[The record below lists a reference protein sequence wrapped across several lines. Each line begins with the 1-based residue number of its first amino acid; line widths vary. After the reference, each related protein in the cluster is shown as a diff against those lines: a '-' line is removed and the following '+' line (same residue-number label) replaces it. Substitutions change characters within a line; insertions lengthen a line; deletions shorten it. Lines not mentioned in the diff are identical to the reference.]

1 MNERGFTIAE
11 VVVALAILSFAMVG
25 LLGAFQTFMDTNT
38 FTEERSD
45 AVAAAQMVMEI
56 LREPDPGS
64 LPSSGSSAMQYVDVG
79 QHQFGVVV
87 HYCTSPQYCDADS
100 RHILLEVS
108 HGGEVIYTVESVYT
122 RLR

>member
-1 MNERGFTIAE
+1 MSERGFTVAE
-11 VVVALAILSFAMVG
+11 VVAALAVLSLAMVG

-38 FTEERSD
+38 LTEERSD

-64 LPSSGSSAMQYVDVG
+64 LPSSGSSAQQLVDVG

-87 HYCTSPQYCDADS
+87 HYCTVPKYCGPDS
-100 RHILLEVS
+100 RHIVLEVS
-108 HGGEVIYTVESVYT
+108 HGGDVIYTVESVYT